1 MSDLIKNAVS
11 LGLGITIA
19 TKEKLENYVKELVVK
34 GEVAPEESKA
44 LVAKLIKKGEEQQ
57 DALKEIVRAQL
68 QKMLVELH
76 LATEEDIKRLDQ
88 RIDQMEHKLQA

>member
-1 MSDLIKNAVS
+1 MNDLIKNAVS
-11 LGLGITIA
+11 LGMGITIV

-57 DALKEIVRAQL
+57 DALKEIVRVQL
-68 QKMLVELH
+68 QKLLVDLH